1 MMRIWSAL
9 LILAFGAVVLAGCGG
24 GDTAEDRATKE
35 RASRVNTDTKT
46 ATGQTIKPAGA
57 E

>member
-1 MMRIWSAL
+1 MRIWSAL